1 MVDVVDV
8 GRVIAEAVAA
18 AFASCVAADVTPL
31 LGMATLEAKNVA
43 SACAGEAS
51 VTTQS
56 EAVALPFEEP
66 WNERDNDRHCGFL
79 AEVER

>member
-18 AFASCVAADVTPL
+18 AFASCVPADVPPL

-43 SACAGEAS
+43 SACAGEAC
-51 VTTQS
+51 VTVQS
-56 EAVALPFEEP
+56 ETFALPLEEP
-66 WNERDNDRHCGFL
+66 RNERNDDRHCGFQT
-79 AEVER
+79 AG